1 MRSTARTRSS
11 RRSCSSCSPTS
22 RSPSPRS
29 GPSRPRNLR
38 SWSSPRTGPARCTTR
53 SSAAAS
59 TTGSTTPTSRR
70 RSRSCAR
77 VRRRQPMVWLG
88 RWPPSS
94 RAFAPWSCTRCRE
107 WRRPSTGRDLSP
119 PSAPPG
125 STPRSSTRPWARR
138 SSTRRTWSA
147 SVSRCR
153 PWSRGLEVP
162 ETDLL
167 PRLGAFARLLHDA
180 GLEAGPRRLTVA
192 TRALT
197 FIDLKKERDFRGALR
212 SVFVSRKDEI
222 ATFEAAFDIFWA
234 PPDPRASAGVMP
246 GRTRSLPLSPERAK
260 AWANA
265 LGLNTSQMNREQEPR
280 TVPETSSGYSAEELL
295 RHKDFDAMTW
305 QETEQVRRLLEQAP
319 WRVAERRTRRLRSA
333 RSGSIDLRRTAR
345 HAIRSSGEFVRL
357 FRRRPRLRRRPLVLV
372 CDVSGSMER
381 YSRLLMIFAHAI
393 SRREDLEAFV
403 FSTRLTRITRLLRHR
418 DLDRALASV
427 SKGVQDFSGGT
438 RIGDALADFN
448 RRWARRVL
456 GHGAVVIIVSDGWD
470 RGDPAQLTA
479 ELVHL
484 RRSAHRLIWLNPLI
498 GSEGYEPLT
507 RGMAAALPYCDD
519 FLAAHNVQALDDL
532 GRLLSGLGR
541 RPAYK

>member
-1 MRSTARTRSS
+1 V
-11 RRSCSSCSPTS
+11 PD
-22 RSPSPRS
+22 
-29 GPSRPRNLR
+29 RP
-38 SWSSPRTGPARCTTR
+38 
-53 SSAAAS
+53 
-59 TTGSTTPTSRR
+59 
-70 RSRSCAR
+70 
-77 VRRRQPMVWLG
+77 
-88 RWPPSS
+88 
-94 RAFAPWSCTRCRE
+94 
-107 WRRPSTGRDLSP
+107 
-119 PSAPPG
+119 
-125 STPRSSTRPWARR
+125 
-138 SSTRRTWSA
+138 
-147 SVSRCR
+147 
-153 PWSRGLEVP
+153 
-162 ETDLL
+162 DLL

-180 GLEAGPRRLTVA
+180 GIEAGPRRLTDA

-197 FIDLKKERDFRGALR
+197 FIDLKREPDFRNALR
-212 SVFVSRKDEI
+212 AVFVSRKDDI
-222 ATFEAAFDIFWA
+222 PTFEAAFDIFWA
-234 PPDPRASAGVMP
+234 PPNPHAAAGVIP
-246 GRTRSLPLSPERAK
+246 GRGRSLPLSPERAL
-260 AWANA
+260 AWSNA
-265 LGLNTSQMNREQEPR
+265 LGLNSSQMNRQQD
-280 TVPETSSGYSAEELL
+280 TNVVPETSSGYSAQELL
-295 RHKDFDAMTW
+295 RQKDFDAMTW

-319 WRVAERRTRRLRSA
+319 WRVAERRTRRLRAA

-470 RGDPAQLTA
+470 RGDPGQLTA
-479 ELVHL
+479 ELIHL
-484 RRSAHRLIWLNPLI
+484 RRSAHRLIWLNPLL
-498 GSEGYEPLT
+498 GSKGYEPLT
-507 RGMAAALPYCDD
+507 RGMVAALPYCDD

-532 GRLLSGLGR
+532 GRMLAGLDR
-541 RPAYK
+541 RSARR